1 MKAKKLNTKITKRI
15 SALVLSIMLV
25 SMACITASANES
37 SIQTASNVTLQWPVP
52 GHTRLSQGYHDG
64 GAIDISDSSIGGANV
79 VAAIGGTV
87 TNIWLCG
94 QRHYGSYG
102 DCNGFGT
109 GLVIYG
115 DDGRFYKYA
124 HMQAGS
130 IPTNAYRTC
139 RVEAGQ
145 VIGKVGTTGNSSGN
159 HLHFG
164 ISTGAWYNSSG
175 INPAN
180 ESYAYNSASI
190 SVSFGGDRCEWD
202 TTNAFVYTKL
212 SASSTGRFTGAGL
225 RVWDSNNNLV
235 AQKDESVN
243 YSLSGME
250 IYYNIRNETG
260 VSLKEGT
267 RYKYQMYGVFNGKT
281 YWTSV
286 KTFTTNSTVKS
297 SCDNGHKYTTTVTAA
312 TKTANGKKITKCS
325 VCGYVLG
332 TSTIYKA
339 NNIKLS
345 YTSTVY
351 NGYKKTPTVTVKNS
365 NGTTLKKGTDY
376 TVYYPTNRKNVG
388 KYTVKV
394 VFKGNYKGTAYLAF
408 SLKPKATNLKSLS
421 SSSKAFTAKWYLQ
434 KSQTSGYQISYSTG
448 AKNSTKYKTVSNIS
462 SSSVKV
468 SGLKKNTVY
477 YVKIRTYK
485 TVNGTKI
492 YSAWSNTKAV
502 RTRWF

>member
-1 MKAKKLNTKITKRI
+1 M
-15 SALVLSIMLV
+15 
-25 SMACITASANES
+25 
-37 SIQTASNVTLQWPVP
+37 
-52 GHTRLSQGYHDG
+52 
-64 GAIDISDSSIGGANV
+64 
-79 VAAIGGTV
+79 
-87 TNIWLCG
+87 
-94 QRHYGSYG
+94 
-102 DCNGFGT
+102 
-109 GLVIYG
+109 
-115 DDGRFYKYA
+115 
-124 HMQAGS
+124 
-130 IPTNAYRTC
+130 
-139 RVEAGQ
+139 
-145 VIGKVGTTGNSSGN
+145 
-159 HLHFG
+159 
-164 ISTGAWYNSSG
+164 
-175 INPAN
+175 
-180 ESYAYNSASI
+180 
-190 SVSFGGDRCEWD
+190 
-202 TTNAFVYTKL
+202 YTKL

-408 SLKPKATNLKSLS
+408 SIKPKATSLKSLS

-434 KSQTSGYQISYSTG
+434 KSQTRGYQISYSTG